1 MSTTLSSAGRQY
13 LTFTLKEELFAI
25 DISTVREVL
34 DYTKITKIPHMPD
47 FMLGVI
53 NLRGN
58 VVPVIDMRLK
68 FGMTH
73 IDKTINTCIVILE
86 VDFSGEELILGALV
100 DTVQEVVEMGEE
112 HIKPPPQIGVKMDT
126 NFIKGMGERD
136 ENFIII
142 LETNRI
148 FSTEELLLIKNNEE
162 AENV

>member
-1 MSTTLSSAGRQY
+1 MSTALSSAGRQY

-34 DYTKITKIPHMPD
+34 DYTKITKIPRMPD

-112 HIKPPPQIGVKMDT
+112 HIKPPPQIGVKLNT
-126 NFIKGMGERD
+126 EFINGMGDRD

-148 FSTEELLLIKNNEE
+148 FSTEEL
-162 AENV
+162 

>member
-1 MSTTLSSAGRQY
+1 MSTALSSAGRQY

-34 DYTKITKIPHMPD
+34 DYTKITKIPRMPD

-112 HIKPPPQIGVKMDT
+112 HIKPPPQIGVKLNT
-126 NFIKGMGERD
+126 EFINGMGERD

-148 FSTEELLLIKNNEE
+148 FSTEELSLIKNNEE